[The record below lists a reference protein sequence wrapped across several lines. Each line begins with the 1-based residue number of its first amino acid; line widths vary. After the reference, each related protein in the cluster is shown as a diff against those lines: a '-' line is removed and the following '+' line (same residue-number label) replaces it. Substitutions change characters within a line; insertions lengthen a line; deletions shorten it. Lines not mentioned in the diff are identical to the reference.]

1 MLGSDDF
8 RAPRLA
14 SLGLAWLGLAW
25 LGLAWLGLQI
35 LDFSAHRN

>member
-25 LGLAWLGLQI
+25 LGLQI